1 MDQMQGHRTFRVF
14 SATAS
19 YRPAMST
26 CGCEAQFNWRVAA
39 RDLRRY
45 RKKGPVGTTQ
55 ILIDALTHAGVR
67 DRTLLDIGGGIGAMQ
82 HALLQTGA
90 ARAVGVDVSLAYL
103 HAARKEAARQGHVQR
118 LETHHG
124 DFVVLANEISAA
136 DIVTL
141 DRVICCYQDM
151 EALVTRSADRARH
164 LYGLVYPRRTWW
176 TRMAFATCN
185 TLLRLRRSSFRA
197 FIHVP
202 EEVDHLLHLRGL
214 VPIFHHNTLLWQIL
228 VYHRGAQ

>member
-1 MDQMQGHRTFRVF
+1 MDQMQELWTFRVL
-14 SATAS
+14 STIAS
-19 YRPAMST
+19 HPMST
-26 CGCEAQFNWRVAA
+26 CGCEAQFNRRVAA

-45 RKKGPVGTTQ
+45 RKKGPVRTAQ
-55 ILIDALTHAGVR
+55 MLIDALTHAGVR
-67 DRTLLDIGGGIGAMQ
+67 NRTLLDIGGGVGAMQ
-82 HALLQTGA
+82 HALLQAGA
-90 ARAVGVDVSLAYL
+90 AHAVGVDASQAYL
-103 HAARKEAARQGHVQR
+103 HAAREEAARQGHAQH

-124 DFVVLANEISAA
+124 DFVALADQLSAA

-141 DRVICCYQDM
+141 DRVICCYQNM

-197 FIHVP
+197 FVHVP
-202 EEVDHLLHLRGL
+202 KDVDHLLRMRGL
-214 VPIFHHNTLLWQIL
+214 VPIFRHNTLLWQIL
-228 VYHRGAQ
+228 VYNKGA